1 MDFGGIVIIAA
12 AFTLFGTIPLLVAR
26 RTAMMETR
34 EGDRYSQ
41 RLRLLDDTCARSG
54 SECERS
60 SGALLAV
67 RRVHPEATGGDM
79 ADQSLNHR
87 EVRVERR
94 AVESV
99 HEIARLRA
107 RRAARLS
114 VEAAAGRR
122 RLLVSAVLA
131 LATAVVGIVAALTA
145 LAWYWTLIPGALLA
159 LALTASR
166 LAAVR
171 SHKADA
177 AELELLAELREHAG
191 RAPARRPRP
200 AGHESPG
207 ASGAGTS
214 TEAALEDPAPLE
226 TPALGD
232 GAPRAEEPAA
242 IDGTD
247 AVEDPLAASASVER
261 RTWSVASVPAP
272 TYAMRGRV
280 AGRAVHS
287 DTDLRGIPRVEALVP
302 ARPLAVSEMKAA
314 RSTADV
320 ASDAGFA
327 FDLDAVLEARRAQ

>member
-1 MDFGGIVIIAA
+1 
-12 AFTLFGTIPLLVAR
+12 
-26 RTAMMETR
+26 
-34 EGDRYSQ
+34 
-41 RLRLLDDTCARSG
+41 
-54 SECERS
+54 
-60 SGALLAV
+60 
-67 RRVHPEATGGDM
+67 M

-327 FDLDAVLEARRAQ
+327 FDLDAVLDARRAQ

>member
-26 RTAMMETR
+26 KTAMMETR

-41 RLRLLDDTCARSG
+41 RLRLLDDTCVRSG

-145 LAWYWTLIPGALLA
+145 LAWFWTLIPGALLA
-159 LALTASR
+159 LALAASR

-171 SHKADA
+171 SHKADV

-191 RAPARRPRP
+191 RAPARRPRR

-207 ASGAGTS
+207 ASGAGAS
-214 TEAALEDPAPLE
+214 TEAALKDPAPLE
-226 TPALGD
+226 TPALAD

-247 AVEDPLAASASVER
+247 VVEDPLAASASVER

-272 TYAMRGRV
+272 SYAMRGRV
-280 AGRAVHS
+280 VGRIVHS

-327 FDLDAVLEARRAQ
+327 FDLDAVLDARRAQ

>member
-1 MDFGGIVIIAA
+1 
-12 AFTLFGTIPLLVAR
+12 
-26 RTAMMETR
+26 MMETR

-122 RLLVSAVLA
+122 RLLMSAILA

-145 LAWYWTLIPGALLA
+145 LAWFWTLIPGVLLA

-191 RAPARRPRP
+191 RAPARRPRHSDHDSSD
-200 AGHESPG
+200 A
-207 ASGAGTS
+207 AGAGS
-214 TEAALEDPAPLE
+214 AAEAPAEGPAPLE

-232 GAPRAEEPAA
+232 
-242 IDGTD
+242 
-247 AVEDPLAASASVER
+247 EDPLAASASVER

-280 AGRAVHS
+280 AGRVVHS
-287 DTDLRGIPRVEALVP
+287 DTDLRGIPRVDALVP